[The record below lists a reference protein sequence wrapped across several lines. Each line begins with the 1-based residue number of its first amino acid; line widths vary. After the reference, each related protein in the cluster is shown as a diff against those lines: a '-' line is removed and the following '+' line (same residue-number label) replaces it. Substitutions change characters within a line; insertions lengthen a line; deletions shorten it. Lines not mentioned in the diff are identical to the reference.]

1 MVSDDSRPLGE
12 ILDSRQRWLLVFS
25 LMIAMFVGA
34 LDQTI
39 VATATPSILA
49 DLGGFGLLSWLFTS
63 YILASTVVIPLVG
76 KLSDIYGRKLFLLAG
91 IIIFTVSSAA
101 CGAAPTIISLI
112 AFRAVQGIGGGMIF
126 ASVFST
132 IGDIFP
138 PAERGKYIGL
148 FTGTF
153 SLASILG
160 PTVGG
165 FLTDSF
171 DWRWVFYINIPFA
184 AIAIPAI
191 WINLPTRRA
200 VRRPKIDFAGATL
213 LSISSVLL
221 LFALVWAGDKY
232 PWVSPQIVS
241 LIAGSA
247 VFAGVFVL
255 QESRHPEPM
264 MPLHL
269 FRNRVFVLSNVIVF
283 LLGMG
288 MFGVI
293 PYLPTFVQ
301 TALGASATASG
312 VITTPQS
319 LGVLVA
325 SILGG
330 QLIARTGRYRVL
342 TISGGVIITVC
353 MVGLSKLGV
362 NTPELRISLIM
373 VVLGVGFGMVLPTMS
388 LVIQN
393 AVPYEYLGVATSS
406 SQFFRQIGTVLGTA
420 IFGAILASSYQS
432 ALVEQMPAADRA
444 AIPAAT
450 LQQFDDPTLALDST
464 KFNQVKTEILAVS
477 ASDGQRLVD
486 SAVGAQRE
494 AVAIATRRIFSL
506 ALIIAALS
514 VVVSFFMKE
523 LPLRR
528 DFKPSDEG
536 MVFEDEL
543 PRESFPSLDGA
554 EPASGGG

>member
-200 VRRPKIDFAGATL
+200 VRRPKIDFVGATL

-450 LQQFDDPTLALDST
+450 LQQFDDPTLALDSN